1 MPVLVRI
8 AIRNLLEHKVKTL
21 IIGIIITLG
30 VIVLI
35 VGNSLMDTARQGIER
50 AFISNYTGHIMISG
64 TAEGDVSLFG
74 VQGPGGMLDTPVIPN
89 YEKIRSHLSEM
100 EQITS
105 ITSQITGFSQM
116 SLPDTEGTVFS
127 LLFGI
132 EPDTYHQMFDNIEII
147 EGAYLSPLLEDE
159 GIMISRDKLEDLE
172 EEIREETAKQDEE
185 LDEEDV
191 EIEIRVGDPIRLTSF
206 GNAGFKIRE
215 VPLAAVY
222 RYRANSEGLGV
233 DLISYVDAQTL
244 RALRGMTVGY
254 KGEIELSDDETSLL
268 DSGNTDDL
276 FSEDVFSVQEAEDSA
291 FNESEL
297 ENILGDTSE
306 RKIALELDTGS
317 WNYILAM
324 LDNSRLIDRT
334 VKDLNTWFEEE
345 GINAVAGDWEKAA
358 GPFATTADVIR
369 TVFNIAIIIVGIVAI
384 IIMMNTLVISVIE
397 RTAEIGTMRALG
409 AQKGFIWKMFFTETI
424 TITLLFGFIG
434 IVLALI
440 IVGILNLI
448 GIPATNVF
456 LRVLFGGNV
465 LRPGVSL
472 LSILGSVFIVSG
484 IGLLSHIYPVSV
496 ALKIQPVR
504 AIQTE

>member
-1 MPVLVRI
+1 MPVLIRI
-8 AIRNLLEHKVKTL
+8 ALRNLLEHKVKTL
-21 IIGIIITLG
+21 IIGIIITVG

-64 TAEGDVSLFG
+64 TAEGEVSLFG

-89 YEKIRSHLSEM
+89 YEKIRSHLLEM
-100 EQITS
+100 DEVEAV
-105 ITSQITGFSQM
+105 TSQITGFSQI
-116 SLPDTEGTVFS
+116 SLSDKPGTEFG

-132 EPDTYHQMFDNIEII
+132 EPDTYHQMFNNINII
-147 EGAYLSPLLEDE
+147 EGEYLSPQLEKE
-159 GIMISRDKLEDLE
+159 GIMMSREKIEDLKN
-172 EEIREETAKQDEE
+172 EIREETAKQDEE
-185 LDEEDV
+185 LEKEDV
-191 EIEIRVGDPIRLTSF
+191 EVNIRVGDPIRLTSF

-215 VPLAAVY
+215 VPLAAIY
-222 RYRANSEGLGV
+222 EYKANSEGLGV
-233 DLISYVDAQTL
+233 DLISYIDSQTL

-254 KGEIELSDDETSLL
+254 KGEIELSEEETSFL
-268 DSGNTDDL
+268 DSENTDDL
-276 FSEDVFSVQEAEDSA
+276 FSEDVFSVEEAESGTFD
-291 FNESEL
+291 ESEL
-297 ENILGDTSE
+297 DSILGDTSKRE
-306 RKIALELDTGS
+306 TALELDTGS
-317 WNYILAM
+317 WNYL
-324 LDNSRLIDRT
+324 LVLLKNPRRIDSA
-334 VKDLNTWFEEE
+334 VKGLNAWFEQE

-369 TVFNIAIIIVGIVAI
+369 TVFNVAIIIVGIVAI

-424 TITLLFGFIG
+424 TITVFFGFFG
-434 IVLALI
+434 IILALI

-456 LRVLFGGNV
+456 LRVLFGGNE
-465 LRPGVSL
+465 LHPGVSII
-472 LSILGSVFIVSG
+472 SILGSLFIVSG
-484 IGLLSHIYPVSV
+484 IGILSHIYPVSV

>member
-306 RKIALELDTGS
+306 REIALELDTGS